1 MFQHQL
7 KLLKNRMSY
16 QLPFKKN
23 LQETQ
28 LAINAAIEAGKV
40 IMKIYG
46 QDFST
51 TLKKDNSPL
60 TQADT
65 REN

>member
-1 MFQHQL
+1 
-7 KLLKNRMSY
+7 MSY

-23 LQETQ
+23 LQETK